1 MTAGRLGLV
10 GSDLARPGVLASGR
24 RRLLPIAL
32 GVALLAALAVAA
44 LRIDLIRVRYGLADG
59 LRQEKALLEEHRQA
73 LARLR
78 ALRDPARLGRLAA
91 DRGLVRPDRLIDLP
105 ASALR
110 RLDP

>member
-10 GSDLARPGVLASGR
+10 GSDLARPRALGPRR
-24 RRLLPIAL
+24 RRLLPVAL
-32 GVALLAALAVAA
+32 AVALLAALTVAA
-44 LRIDLIRVRYGLADG
+44 LRIDLIRVRYGLGDA

-91 DRGLVRPDRLIDLP
+91 DRGLGRPDRLIELP
-105 ASALR
+105 ARAPR